1 LVWESALPVTR
12 INTERIHNVKSK
24 TFIVPLLLLSSAL
37 FVGAAFAADSSGEPG
52 LGSGKKNPL
61 NNVYFGEQ
69 HLHTSRY
76 AHLSTRAM
84 ADAAGTA
91 SDAISAALRRGV

>member
-1 LVWESALPVTR
+1 MSNKISVFTLSVIFSA
-12 INTERIHNVKSK
+12 I
-24 TFIVPLLLLSSAL
+24 FASS
-37 FVGAAFAADSSGEPG
+37 AFAAESAGEAGRSSGKP
-52 LGSGKKNPL
+52 NPL